1 MTRVAVCS
9 RSFSRNPTLC
19 RELGERYEAV
29 TLNDRGLSLSG
40 PALIDYLSGH
50 DKAIVALERLDD
62 AAFEALPEL
71 TVVSKFGVGLDMLDI
86 EAMARRGIKL
96 GWQGGL
102 NKRSVSELV
111 ISTAIAVLRQV
122 YPSNREVLS
131 GTWRQLFGPEIS
143 GKTVGI
149 VGCGNVGKDLSRLLK
164 PFGCRVLA
172 HDIRDFAA
180 FYAANGVEPVGLE
193 ALLRDADIVTL
204 HLPLDPSTRN
214 ILSAERLALM
224 KPGAILINAAR
235 GGLLDE
241 AALKA
246 MLVDG
251 RLAGAAL
258 DVFETEPPPDRELV
272 MLENVLTT
280 PHIGG
285 SAMEANL
292 AMGRAA
298 ITGLDDARVP
308 EPETYRRYTVPFL
321 SAWQQAGEEA
331 AP

>member
-9 RSFSRNPTLC
+9 RSFSRNPTLR
-19 RELGERYEAV
+19 RELGERYQNV
-29 TLNDRGLSLSG
+29 TLNEAGLSLSG
-40 PALIDYLSGH
+40 AALVDYLQGH
-50 DKAIVALERLDD
+50 DKAIVALERLDE

-71 TVVSKFGVGLDMLDI
+71 AVVSKFGVGLDMLDI

-96 GWQGGL
+96 GWKGGL

-111 ISTAIAVLRQV
+111 ISNAIAVLRHV
-122 YPSNREVLS
+122 YASNREALS

-149 VGCGNVGKDLSRLLK
+149 VGCGNVGKDLTGLLK

-172 HDIRDFAA
+172 HDIRDYAA
-180 FYAANGVEPVGLE
+180 FYGTHGVEPVGLE
-193 ALLRDADIVTL
+193 ALLGESDIATL
-204 HLPLDPSTRN
+204 HLPLDASTRN

-246 MLVDG
+246 LLMDG
-251 RLAGAAL
+251 HLAGAVL
-258 DVFETEPPPDRELV
+258 DVFATEPPPDRELV

-285 SAMEANL
+285 SALEANL

-298 ITGLDDARVP
+298 IAGLDDALVP

-321 SAWQQAGEEA
+321 SAWTQAVEEVS
-331 AP
+331 P